1 MELPVILNETLPNL
15 IFPTISGAV
24 VSYIGYR
31 LGIKE
36 VIKSGSVAKLYE
48 MIDTN
53 NPRFSPLELA
63 KCKNAMD
70 IGKLAQTYRKIEN
83 SSGVE
88 FSFEWFDR
96 FFDAASRVSDDDM
109 KAIWAKILSEEAN
122 NKGKYSFRFIE
133 SMKLLSQ
140 YEAETFSKLAKLALS
155 EPDGNIYIYA
165 PSDSQIEIYEKYGIN
180 DYDFLLLEECGLINM
195 GVTQN
200 HDIELDV
207 ETCNGFSN
215 GNLFVRFYSETLSDE
230 MVFKFESYPLTRFG
244 QQIYNLIEDVS
255 CKGFV
260 LDLANNIKESLEVD
274 LVVEVHPILE
284 IEDGDV
290 IVDTDI
296 NILEK
301 RVPNRTHKS

>member
-1 MELPVILNETLPNL
+1 MDLSVLLNETLPNL
-15 IFPTISGAV
+15 ISNTISGAAASY
-24 VSYIGYR
+24 VSYR
-31 LGIKE
+31 LGIKQARE
-36 VIKSGSVAKLYE
+36 DGNAAVLRQ

-63 KCKNAMD
+63 KCKNIMD
-70 IGKLAQTYRKIEN
+70 IAKLAETYRKIEN
-83 SSGVE
+83 SSSTE

-109 KAIWAKILSEEAN
+109 RAIWAKILSEESN
-122 NKGKYSFRFIE
+122 NRGTYSFRFIE

-140 YEAETFSKLAKLALS
+140 YEAETFSKLAKLTLL
-155 EPDGNIYIYA
+155 EPDGNLYIYA
-165 PSDSQIEIYEKYGIN
+165 PSDSQIEIYEKFGIT
-180 DYDFLLLEECGLINM
+180 DYDFLLMEECGLINM

-207 ETCNGFSN
+207 EACNGFYN

-260 LDLANNIKESLEVD
+260 LDLANNIKHSLEVD
-274 LVVEVHPILE
+274 LVVAVHPILGV
-284 IEDGDV
+284 EDGDV
-290 IVDTDI
+290 IVDTDV
-296 NILEK
+296 NIL
-301 RVPNRTHKS
+301 